1 MTTRTLTSTAAAV
14 ALAGAAVLGM
24 SAPAAAQQYPP
35 RSGATISDSTVVPGQ
50 KVTAVTAPGSF
61 VPGTTVTVTIP
72 GTSVTGTA
80 VVGANGSASF
90 TFTLPRGT
98 AAGRYSVVFS
108 GGGRTAS
115 VAFTAVA
122 AAAAG
127 PGNGQGNGQGNL
139 PRTGSDQLV
148 PLTITGLVLVGVGGG
163 IVVASRRR
171 RESLPGGLAV

>member
-1 MTTRTLTSTAAAV
+1 LTTRTLTSTAAAV

-35 RSGATISDSTVVPGQ
+35 RSGATISDSSVVPGQ
-50 KVTAVTAPGSF
+50 QVTAVTAPGSF
-61 VPGTTVTVTIP
+61 APGTTVTVTVP

-90 TFTLPRGT
+90 TFTLPLGT
-98 AAGRYSVVFS
+98 APGAYSVVFS

-115 VAFTAVA
+115 VAFSAIAAV
-122 AAAAG
+122 AAG
-127 PGNGQGNGQGNL
+127 PGGGQGNL
-139 PRTGSDQLV
+139 PRTGSDQLI